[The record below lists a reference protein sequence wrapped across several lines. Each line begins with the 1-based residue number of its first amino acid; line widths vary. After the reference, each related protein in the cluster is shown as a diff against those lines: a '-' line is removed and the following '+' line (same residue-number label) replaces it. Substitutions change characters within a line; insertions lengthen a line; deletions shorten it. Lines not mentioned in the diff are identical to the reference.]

1 MSLVVGGEAL
11 AGTER
16 VLGWAETGLRFAP
29 PYPGCARR
37 RKKVILGVGH
47 WTGGE
52 AGTKT
57 SMDDGKR
64 VYEVLRGRV
73 NERGE
78 PTPLSVHFTIGFDG
92 TIWQYADPSQVEC
105 FHASAVNDESWGVEI
120 VNAGFPPNAEGRSR
134 PEVTFTVHGRKVRQ
148 LAFTDEQLTSY
159 VWLCDKVNAALGIPR
174 AVPGKKD
181 APTSDRI
188 ATARLLRWSGQ
199 IEHLHCSSK
208 KLDGGTQLTRALLAA
223 GYAAEQ
229 P

>member
-1 MSLVVGGEAL
+1 MHIAHLMPQRRSSHA
-11 AGTER
+11 
-16 VLGWAETGLRFAP
+16 VL
-29 PYPGCARR
+29 
-37 RKKVILGVGH
+37 
-47 WTGGE
+47 
-52 AGTKT
+52 
-57 SMDDGKR
+57 
-64 VYEVLRGRV
+64 
-73 NERGE
+73 
-78 PTPLSVHFTIGFDG
+78 
-92 TIWQYADPSQVEC
+92 
-105 FHASAVNDESWGVEI
+105 FH
-120 VNAGFPPNAEGRSR
+120 R
-134 PEVTFTVHGRKVRQ
+134 PVQ

-208 KLDGGTQLTRALLAA
+208 KPDGGTQLTRALLAA